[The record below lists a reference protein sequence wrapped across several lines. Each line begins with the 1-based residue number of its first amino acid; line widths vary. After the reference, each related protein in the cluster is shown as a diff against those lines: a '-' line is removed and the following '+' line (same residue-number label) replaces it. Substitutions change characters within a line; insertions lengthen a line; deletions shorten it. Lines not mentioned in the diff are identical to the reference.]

1 MRPSPPQ
8 QPVSQPSPHSQ
19 PPPPPPPHS
28 QMMQNQFMSPR
39 YPPGGPRGP
48 GGVRMPQQVDFNVIF
63 VFFFN

>member
-19 PPPPPPPHS
+19 PPPPHS